1 MFHTCAKSYLEKS
14 SLVSFLNKFS
24 VLCPSNMDVIFMY
37 QAKKEINLQPVIQ
50 IRPAVNS
57 SLRREVLW
65 PFILKV
71 DSCSRNMY

>member
-1 MFHTCAKSYLEKS
+1 MYLFLTNCLLS
-14 SLVSFLNKFS
+14 APATWMSFSRIK
-24 VLCPSNMDVIFMY
+24 P
-37 QAKKEINLQPVIQ
+37 KKEINLQSVIQ

-57 SLRREVLW
+57 SLCWEVLW